1 MSETMEDIMNKKR
14 ELVAA
19 KNKVMSKNIEP
30 NRNLMPDIPKPKEQV
45 VNDTKPIPGLI
56 TRPKKQRKKD
66 HYVWWLLMSWEEVL
80 KRLDSIESIIEYLQ
94 DASEQENYSADLLR
108 TVVRKAAKGLRDLQW
123 VGKIF

>member
-45 VNDTKPIPGLI
+45 VNDTKTIPCLS

-66 HYVWWLLMSWEEVL
+66 NYVW
-80 KRLDSIESIIEYLQ
+80 
-94 DASEQENYSADLLR
+94 
-108 TVVRKAAKGLRDLQW
+108 
-123 VGKIF
+123 

>member
-66 HYVWWLLMSWEEVL
+66 HYVW
-80 KRLDSIESIIEYLQ
+80 
-94 DASEQENYSADLLR
+94 
-108 TVVRKAAKGLRDLQW
+108 
-123 VGKIF
+123 